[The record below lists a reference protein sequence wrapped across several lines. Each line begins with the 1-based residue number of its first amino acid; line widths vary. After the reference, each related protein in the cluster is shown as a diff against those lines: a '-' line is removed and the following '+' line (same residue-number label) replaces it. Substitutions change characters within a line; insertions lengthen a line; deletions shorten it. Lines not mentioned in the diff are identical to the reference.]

1 MSQRKG
7 SSGLPLMEIA
17 MVASVAAILMTV
29 FLHYSLYYVELSEKS
44 AMDLLVTH
52 MRSGLRLEKA
62 RLYTN
67 GREHEMQK
75 LADTN
80 PILWLKN
87 LPNNYL
93 GERSDISPKAIPA
106 GKWLFNPQNHTLYYQ
121 PQRHRY
127 LYRGTTLY
135 QGTIQFKMTLSRLPE
150 TTSNN
155 ADVFREVEITSITP
169 YHWF

>member
-7 SSGLPLMEIA
+7 SSGLPIMEIA
-17 MVASVAAILMTV
+17 VIASVAAVWIAV

-52 MRSGLRLEKA
+52 MRIGLRQEKA
-62 RLYTN
+62 RLYTQS
-67 GREHEMQK
+67 REHEIQK
-75 LADTN
+75 LANTN
-80 PILWLKN
+80 PIHWLKT
-87 LPNNYL
+87 PPSNYL

-106 GKWLFNPQNHTLYYQ
+106 GQWLFNPQNHTLYYQ

-135 QGTIQFKMTLSRLPE
+135 QGTIQFKITLSRLPE

-155 ADVFREVEITSITP
+155 ADVFREVEIASITP

>member
-7 SSGLPLMEIA
+7 SSGLPIMEIA
-17 MVASVAAILMTV
+17 VVASVAAILMTV
-29 FLHYSLYYVELSEKS
+29 FLHYSLYYLELSEKS

-62 RLYTN
+62 RLYIT
-67 GREHEMQK
+67 GKEAEMQK

-80 PILWLKN
+80 PIRWLKA
-87 LPNNYL
+87 PPKNYL

-106 GKWLFNPQNHTLYYQ
+106 GQWLFNPKDHILYYQ